1 MRIQFAPSGVG
12 LGHAGRCIPIA
23 QGLQERKGDAEVF
36 FSTYLDAVSYVR
48 EEGFPTVE
56 VPSMYFKVKPDGTVD
71 FRRTAMNPGPFVA
84 PLHFLEQVGKE
95 IEVMGV
101 FEPDVVV
108 SDSRASPIVAAR
120 MLGIPSICILNQFQV
135 VIPRKTHY
143 LRLAKFADAM
153 TLAILG
159 KIWTT
164 GVKVMIPD
172 FPAPYT
178 ISTDNL
184 RIPKAYRKKVKL
196 IGPILSIRPESL
208 PSKEELVKKLGLH
221 EGKPVI
227 FAPISGPLKERS
239 YLINL
244 LQGIFASFPDDYQ
257 IIMSHGYPKSHAL
270 PIRHGNFTV
279 FKWVAN
285 RFEYMKAC
293 DIVISRAGH
302 GTILQA
308 ICYGKPAI
316 LIPTPS
322 HTEQRNNA
330 KKAVKIGAALMINQ
344 DSLEKKTLLAM
355 VGEIM
360 QDESFA
366 KRLEV
371 IQRKVSPMDGLET
384 AIQTTLEVAE
394 GGKTRV
400 SA

>member
-1 MRIQFAPSGVG
+1 
-12 LGHAGRCIPIA
+12 
-23 QGLQERKGDAEVF
+23 
-36 FSTYLDAVSYVR
+36 
-48 EEGFPTVE
+48 
-56 VPSMYFKVKPDGTVD
+56 
-71 FRRTAMNPGPFVA
+71 
-84 PLHFLEQVGKE
+84 
-95 IEVMGV
+95 MGV

-120 MLGIPSICILNQFQV
+120 MLGIPSICMLNQFQV

-184 RIPKAYRKKVKL
+184 RIPKAYRRKVKL
-196 IGPILSIRPESL
+196 IGPIMSIRPESL
-208 PSKEELVKKLGLH
+208 PTKEKLVKKLGLQG
-221 EGKPVI
+221 GKPVV
-227 FAPISGPLKERS
+227 FVPISGPLKERS
-239 YLINL
+239 YLINM
-244 LQGIFASFPDDYQ
+244 LQGIFTSFPDDYQ
-257 IIMSHGYPKSHAL
+257 IIMSLGYPKSHAP
-270 PIRHGNFTV
+270 PIRYGNLTIFNWIT
-279 FKWVAN
+279 N

-293 DIVISRAGH
+293 DVVISRAGH
-302 GTILQA
+302 GTILQS

-330 KKAVKIGAALMINQ
+330 KKAVKIGTALMIDQ
-344 DSLEKKTLLAM
+344 DSLDKETLFSM
-355 VGEIM
+355 IGDIMSGEG
-360 QDESFA
+360 FA
-366 KRLEV
+366 ERLRTIQKEV
-371 IQRKVSPMDGLET
+371 SALDGLET
-384 AIQTTLEVAE
+384 AIQTTLDVAE
-394 GGKTRV
+394 GGKAFA